1 VAIYINQL
9 SSNHK
14 GMKVVAALVLLAIG
28 CQARSLE
35 KRQGSTADRGIL
47 AALPI
52 DITAQ
57 VANIQRQL
65 SQITETLTRILP
77 VGQLGKRSETDGN
90 GAGTATGG
98 GLPLIGNFVGM
109 EQLQQQL
116 SALQATLTG
125 FLSQFTRVFSGLGG
139 LLAEGGTPPA
149 GGDQNGGLQGVP
161 FLGQLTQQL
170 QVLQQQLQSAM
181 AQFTRA
187 LGGLASDTSAP
198 TQTQG
203 SGTEFPILGQLTN
216 QLQALQQQLQ
226 TMMAQFTRA
235 LGGLESSDTP
245 STALSLPDF
254 SQFQRLLNDLS
265 LTLNQLL
272 GSVTR
277 IFGFGA
283 TGTGTGT
290 H

>member
-1 VAIYINQL
+1 
-9 SSNHK
+9 
-14 GMKVVAALVLLAIG
+14 MKVVAVLVLLAIG
-28 CQARSLE
+28 SQARSLE

-65 SQITETLTRILP
+65 SQITETFTRILP
-77 VGQLGKRSETDGN
+77 VGQLGKRSEGDN
-90 GAGTATGG
+90 GAGTANGG
-98 GLPLIGNFVGM
+98 GLPLIGNLVGM

-125 FLSQFTRVFSGLGG
+125 FLSQFTRVFSGFGG
-139 LLAEGGTPPA
+139 LLAEGTTT
-149 GGDQNGGLQGVP
+149 GGDQNQGGLGGGVP
-161 FLGQLTQQL
+161 FLGQFTQQL
-170 QVLQQQLQSAM
+170 QVLQQQLQSMM

-187 LGGLASDTSAP
+187 LGGLQSDTSAP
-198 TQTQG
+198 PPTQSQ
-203 SGTEFPILGQLTN
+203 SGGEFPILGQLTN

-226 TMMAQFTRA
+226 AMMSQFTRA
-235 LGGLESSDTP
+235 LGGLQSGDTP

-254 SQFQRLLNDLS
+254 SQFQRLINDLS